1 MTHFHI
7 KSSTPGLGFEVRVF
21 ESRKCPIVGKKSYK
35 KNNIP
40 LCVTETNF

>member
-21 ESRKCPIVGKKSYK
+21 ESRKCPIVEKKILQK
-35 KNNIP
+35 K
-40 LCVTETNF
+40 